1 MLIFVFRASGVKIK
15 NYLLIL
21 NQLMPIQ
28 SKYSNK
34 QVEQI
39 VDQLIDVLTQQQ
51 APVDLSLM
59 CLGNSI
65 THILKEHV
73 PENKRQA
80 VADNFAKALV
90 QSVK

>member
-1 MLIFVFRASGVKIK
+1 
-15 NYLLIL
+15 
-21 NQLMPIQ
+21 MPII
-28 SKYSNK
+28 SKYSNE

-39 VDQLIDVLTQQQ
+39 VDQLIDVLTGHK

-73 PENKRQA
+73 PSEKRQA
-80 VADNFAKALV
+80 VADNFAKALA

>member
-1 MLIFVFRASGVKIK
+1 MFFTPLVLKYENITI
-15 NYLLIL
+15 LL
-21 NQLMPIQ
+21 NQLMPIL
-28 SKYSNK
+28 SKYSNEE
-34 QVEQI
+34 VEQI
-39 VDQLIDVLTQQQ
+39 VDQLIDVLTKHN

-73 PENKRQA
+73 PTGKRQA
-80 VADNFAKALV
+80 VAENFAKALA

>member
-1 MLIFVFRASGVKIK
+1 
-15 NYLLIL
+15 
-21 NQLMPIQ
+21 MPII
-28 SKYSNK
+28 SKYSNE

-39 VDQLIDVLTQQQ
+39 VDQLIDVLTEHK

-73 PENKRQA
+73 PSEKRQA
-80 VADNFAKALV
+80 
-90 QSVK
+90 

>member
-1 MLIFVFRASGVKIK
+1 H
-15 NYLLIL
+15 N
-21 NQLMPIQ
+21 
-28 SKYSNK
+28 
-34 QVEQI
+34 
-39 VDQLIDVLTQQQ
+39 

-73 PENKRQA
+73 PTGKRQA
-80 VADNFAKALV
+80 VTENFAKALA

>member
-1 MLIFVFRASGVKIK
+1 
-15 NYLLIL
+15 
-21 NQLMPIQ
+21 MPIL
-28 SKYSNK
+28 SKYRNE

-39 VDQLIDVLTQQQ
+39 VDQLLKVLADQQ

-65 THILKEHV
+65 THILNEHV
-73 PENKRQA
+73 PANKRAA
-80 VADNFAKALV
+80 VAENFAKALV

>member
-1 MLIFVFRASGVKIK
+1 MK
-15 NYLLIL
+15 NCNFINL
-21 NQLMPIQ
+21 NQPMPIQ
-28 SKYSNK
+28 SKYSNE

-39 VDQLIDVLTQQQ
+39 VDSLINVLQEHK

-73 PENKRQA
+73 PESKRQD
-80 VADNFAKALV
+80 VADNFAKALT

>member
-1 MLIFVFRASGVKIK
+1 MFFTPLVLKYENITI
-15 NYLLIL
+15 LL
-21 NQLMPIQ
+21 NQLMPIL
-28 SKYSNK
+28 SKYSNEE
-34 QVEQI
+34 VEQI
-39 VDQLIDVLTQQQ
+39 VDQLIDVLTQHN

-73 PENKRQA
+73 PTGKRQA
-80 VADNFAKALV
+80 VTENFAKALA

>member
-1 MLIFVFRASGVKIK
+1 MLKCK
-15 NYLLIL
+15 NYCFYKL

-34 QVEQI
+34 QVEEI
-39 VDQLIDVLTQQQ
+39 VDQLVNVLSSQN

-73 PENKRQA
+73 PESKRLS
-80 VADNFAKALV
+80 VAENFAKALT

>member
-1 MLIFVFRASGVKIK
+1 
-15 NYLLIL
+15 
-21 NQLMPIQ
+21 MPIQ
-28 SKYSNK
+28 SKYSNE

-39 VDQLIDVLTQQQ
+39 VDQLINVLTAQQ

-73 PENKRQA
+73 PEAKRQS

>member
-1 MLIFVFRASGVKIK
+1 
-15 NYLLIL
+15 
-21 NQLMPIQ
+21 MPII
-28 SKYSNK
+28 SKYSND

-39 VDQLIDVLTQQQ
+39 VDQLIDVLTEHK

-73 PENKRQA
+73 PTGKRQA
-80 VADNFAKALV
+80 VADNFAKALA

>member
-1 MLIFVFRASGVKIK
+1 
-15 NYLLIL
+15 
-21 NQLMPIQ
+21 MPIL
-28 SKYSNK
+28 SKYSNDE
-34 QVEQI
+34 VEQI
-39 VDQLIDVLTQQQ
+39 VDQLIDVLTAHN

-73 PENKRQA
+73 PTGKRQA
-80 VADNFAKALV
+80 VADNFAKALA

>member
-1 MLIFVFRASGVKIK
+1 
-15 NYLLIL
+15 
-21 NQLMPIQ
+21 MPII
-28 SKYSNK
+28 SKYSND

-39 VDQLIDVLTQQQ
+39 VDQLIDVLTEHN

-73 PENKRQA
+73 PAGKRQA
-80 VADNFAKALV
+80 VADNFTKALA

>member
-1 MLIFVFRASGVKIK
+1 
-15 NYLLIL
+15 
-21 NQLMPIQ
+21 MPIQ
-28 SKYSNK
+28 SKYSNE

-39 VDQLIDVLTQQQ
+39 VDSLINVLQEHKT
-51 APVDLSLM
+51 PVDLSLM

-73 PENKRQA
+73 PEAKRQE
-80 VADNFAKALV
+80 VAENFAKALI

>member
-1 MLIFVFRASGVKIK
+1 
-15 NYLLIL
+15 
-21 NQLMPIQ
+21 MPII
-28 SKYSNK
+28 SKYSNE

-39 VDQLIDVLTQQQ
+39 VDQLIDVLTEHK

-73 PENKRQA
+73 PSEKRQT
-80 VADNFAKALV
+80 VADNFAKALA